1 MATIGKMIDGRIV
14 EIVRV
19 ADSVGFSEE
28 KRWMLICYDF
38 EKMNRR
44 REQFKW
50 IKASDIRFEWV
61 RDYCS

>member
-28 KRWMLICYDF
+28 KQWMLICYDF

-50 IKASDIRFEWV
+50 IKANDIRFEWV